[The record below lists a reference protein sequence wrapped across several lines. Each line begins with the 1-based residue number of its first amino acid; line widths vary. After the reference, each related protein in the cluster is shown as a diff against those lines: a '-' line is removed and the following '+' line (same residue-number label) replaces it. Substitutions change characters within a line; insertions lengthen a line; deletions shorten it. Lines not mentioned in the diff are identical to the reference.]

1 MSFVVTSSDST
12 ACQFVVDKFQK
23 LKANRGTWES
33 HWQELSHYIQPMKDK
48 IYGGEI
54 QGEKKGNTLFDAVG
68 IRCNEQLASAL
79 HGMLTNPATQ
89 WFAFGSGRS
98 DVDNKLDNAA
108 WLQDTAKRILFV
120 MNNSNF
126 QSEIHEC
133 YLDLCGFGTSHLR
146 IEEDEEEVA
155 RFTSR
160 PIYEAVVGE
169 NYNGVI
175 DTVYYKYTMTCEQL
189 VEQFEKTLPAA
200 IIATRHSEPLK
211 EYHVIHAIE
220 PSSRL
225 PKHLSHEMMDFTS
238 LHVLEEGGIL
248 LKKGGFEENP
258 CIISR
263 FSKLSGEMFGRSP
276 AMKALPDIKT
286 SNQMMK
292 TWLEGAQL
300 AVNPALQA
308 PDEGVLMPI
317 RITPGA
323 INYYRADSKDRI
335 EPINMGANPQV
346 GTQVIELLHN
356 NIKSAFYI
364 DQLHLVESDRMTATE
379 VMQRRDE
386 QLRAMSPIL
395 GRLQYELLAPIV
407 MRIFGIMLRKGLIDP
422 IPQDLLRAKLEVKF
436 VSQIARA
443 QESVEGDSFMRAL
456 QSLGVIAQLKQ
467 SPEIFDVVNQDD
479 TAKFLFKTYGAPLAL
494 LNKDQ
499 DVQKIRA
506 ERADLQQKAQQA
518 QLDQANS
525 QALKNTAQ
533 AKAVAAQG
541 QA

>member
-1 MSFVVTSSDST
+1 MLQVVQSSQKSSPK
-12 ACQFVVDKFQK
+12 FVVDKYQK
-23 LKANRGTWES
+23 LKATRGTWET
-33 HWQELSHYIQPMKDK
+33 HWEDLSRFVLPLKNE
-48 IYGGEI
+48 IYGNYNT
-54 QGEKKGNTLFDAVG
+54 KGDKRNTHLFDAVG

-79 HGMLTNPATQ
+79 HGMLTNAATQ
-89 WFAFGSGRS
+89 WFM
-98 DVDNKLDNAA
+98 
-108 WLQDTAKRILFV
+108 LQSPDHIINSKQSVAEWCQTQSKRVLFV

-146 IEEDEEEVA
+146 VEEDDTDIV

-160 PIYEAVVGE
+160 PIYEAVVNE
-169 NYNGVI
+169 NYKGVI
-175 DTVYYKYTMTCEQL
+175 DTVYYKYIVTTEQL
-189 VEQFEKTLPAA
+189 VEQFPDTITEEIKA
-200 IIATRHSEPLK
+200 IRHQEPLK

-225 PKHLSHEMMDFTS
+225 PKDLAHEMLAFTS
-238 LHVLEEGGIL
+238 LHILEEGSIL

-286 SNQMMK
+286 SNAMMK

-300 AVNPALQA
+300 TVNPPLQA

-317 RITPGA
+317 RLTPGA
-323 INYYRADSKDRI
+323 VNYYRADSKDRI
-335 EPINMGANPQV
+335 EPINIGANPQV
-346 GTQVIELLHN
+346 GIQIIELLHQ
-356 NIKSAFYI
+356 NIKSAFFI

-395 GRLQYELLAPIV
+395 GRLQYELLSPIV
-407 MRIFGIMLRKGLIDP
+407 IRVFNIMLRKGLIDP
-422 IPQDLLRAKLEVKF
+422 IPQELLKENLEVKF

-443 QESVEGDSFMRAL
+443 QESVEGDSFMRAF
-456 QSLGVIAQLKQ
+456 QSAAGLAQMAPTAMDVINPDE
-467 SPEIFDVVNQDD
+467 SV
-479 TAKFLFKTYGAPLAL
+479 KFLFKTYGAPLNL
-494 LNKDQ
+494 LRKDKE
-499 DVQKIRA
+499 VKELRA
-506 ERADLQQKAQQA
+506 NREQQQQQAQQA
-518 QLDQANS
+518 QLDQMNS
-525 QALKNTAQ
+525 QSAKNVAQ
-533 AKAVAAQG
+533 AEQVVNQ
-541 QA
+541 

>member
-1 MSFVVTSSDST
+1 MSIVVQTGNQSSF
-12 ACQFVVDKFQK
+12 QFVVDKYQK
-23 LKANRGTWES
+23 LKATRGTWET
-33 HWQELSHYIQPMKDK
+33 HWEDLSRYVLPLKNEV
-48 IYGGEI
+48 YGNFNTK
-54 QGEKKGNTLFDAVG
+54 GEKRNTHLFDAVG

-79 HGMLTNPATQ
+79 HGMLTNAATQ
-89 WFAFGSGRS
+89 WFM
-98 DVDNKLDNAA
+98 
-108 WLQDTAKRILFV
+108 LQSPDHILNSKQSIAEWCQTQSKRVLFV

-146 IEEDEEEVA
+146 IEEDEKDVV

-160 PIYEAVVGE
+160 PIYEAVVNE

-175 DTVYYKYTMTCEQL
+175 DTVYYKYVVTCEQL
-189 VEQFEKTLPAA
+189 CEQFPDTVPAE
-200 IIATRHSEPLK
+200 IQSLRHQEPLK
-211 EYHVIHAIE
+211 EYHIIHAIE
-220 PSSRL
+220 PSARL
-225 PKHLSHEMMDFTS
+225 PKEVAHEMLAFTS
-238 LHVLEEGGIL
+238 LHILEENAVM

-258 CIISR
+258 CVISR

-286 SNQMMK
+286 SNSMMK

-335 EPINMGANPQV
+335 EPINTGVNPQV
-346 GTQVIELLHN
+346 GIQVIELIHN

-386 QLRAMSPIL
+386 QLRSMSPIL
-395 GRLQYELLAPIV
+395 GRLQYELLSPIIIRV
-407 MRIFGIMLRKGLIDP
+407 FNIMLRKGLIDP
-422 IPQDLLRAKLEVKF
+422 IPQELLKANLEVKF
-436 VSQIARA
+436 VSQIAKA
-443 QESVEGDSFMRAL
+443 QESVEGDSFMRAF
-456 QSLGVIAQLKQ
+456 QSAAGLAQLD
-467 SPEIFDVVNQDD
+467 PTAMDVINPDEAV
-479 TAKFLFKTYGAPLAL
+479 KFLFRTYGAPLNL
-494 LNKDQ
+494 LRKEKDVK
-499 DVQKIRA
+499 DIRKGR
-506 ERADLQQKAQQA
+506 EQQQQQAQQA
-518 QLDQANS
+518 QMDQMNS
-525 QALKNTAQ
+525 QSMKNMAQ
-533 AKAVAAQG
+533 AG
-541 QA
+541 QAQQGV

>member
-1 MSFVVTSSDST
+1 MSTVVQSSSQTSFKFVT
-12 ACQFVVDKFQK
+12 DKYQK
-23 LKANRGTWES
+23 LKVQRGTWET
-33 HWQELSHYIQPMKDK
+33 HWQDLSRYVLPLKNE
-48 IYGGEI
+48 IYGYYNT
-54 QGEKKGNTLFDAVG
+54 KGDKRNTHLYDAIG

-79 HGMLTNPATQ
+79 HGMLTNAATQ
-89 WFAFGSGRS
+89 WFM
-98 DVDNKLDNAA
+98 
-108 WLQDTAKRILFV
+108 LQSPDHILNSKQHIAEWCQTQSKRVLFV

-146 IEEDEEEVA
+146 IEEDEKDVV

-160 PIYEAVVGE
+160 PIYEAVVSE

-175 DTVYYKYTMTCEQL
+175 DTVYYKYIVTCEQL
-189 VEQFEKTLPAA
+189 VEQFPDSVPEEIKSL
-200 IIATRHSEPLK
+200 RHQEPLR
-211 EYHVIHAIE
+211 EYHIIHAIE

-225 PKHLSHEMMDFTS
+225 PKEMAHEMLEFTS
-238 LHVLEEGGIL
+238 LHILEEGNIL

-258 CIISR
+258 CVVSR

-286 SNQMMK
+286 SNAMMK

-335 EPINMGANPQV
+335 EPINTGVNPQV
-346 GTQVIELLHN
+346 GIQVIELIHN

-386 QLRAMSPIL
+386 QLRSMSPIL
-395 GRLQYELLAPIV
+395 GRLQYELLAPIITRV
-407 MRIFGIMLRKGLIDP
+407 FGIMLRKGLIDP
-422 IPQDLLRAKLEVKF
+422 IPQELIKQNLEVKF

-443 QESVEGDSFMRAL
+443 QESVEGDNFMRAL
-456 QSLGVIAQLKQ
+456 QASAGIAQLDPA
-467 SPEIFDVVNQDD
+467 SMDVINTDEAV
-479 TAKFLFKTYGAPLAL
+479 KFLFRTYGAPLNNL
-494 LNKDQ
+494 RKQKDV
-499 DVQKIRA
+499 DNLRA
-506 ERADLQQKAQQA
+506 QRQQAQQAAQQA
-518 QLDQANS
+518 QLDQMNS
-525 QALKNTAQ
+525 QSTKNMAQ
-533 AKAVAAQG
+533 AQSLQG
-541 QA
+541 

>member
-1 MSFVVTSSDST
+1 MLQVVQTNNTST
-12 ACQFVVDKFQK
+12 HKFVVDKYQK
-23 LKANRGTWES
+23 LKATRGTWET
-33 HWQELSHYIQPMKDK
+33 HWEELSKYVIPMKNE
-48 IYGGEI
+48 IYG
-54 QGEKKGNTLFDAVG
+54 QYNTKGEKKGNTLFDAVG
-68 IRCNEQLASAL
+68 IRCNEQLASAF

-89 WFAFGSGRS
+89 WFAFSSGNHLI
-98 DVDNKLDNAA
+98 DNKLDNAK

-120 MNNSNF
+120 MNNTNF

-133 YLDLCGFGTSHLR
+133 YIDLCGFGTSHLR
-146 IEEDEEEVA
+146 IEEDENEIV

-160 PIYEAVVGE
+160 PIYEAVISE
-169 NYNGVI
+169 NYNGII
-175 DTVYYKYTMTCEQL
+175 DTVYYKYKISCEAL
-189 VEQFEKTLPAA
+189 VEQFPDLPEE
-200 IIATRHSEPLK
+200 IKKLRHQEPLK
-211 EYHVIHAIE
+211 EYTVIHAIE

-225 PKHLSHEMMDFTS
+225 PKDVAHEMLAFTS
-238 LHVLEEGGIL
+238 LHVLEEGCIL

-286 SNQMMK
+286 ANSMMR

-335 EPINMGANPQV
+335 EPINTGVNPQV
-346 GTQVIELLHN
+346 GIQVIELLHQ

-364 DQLHLVESDRMTATE
+364 DQLHLVENDRMTATE

-386 QLRAMSPIL
+386 QLRSMSPIL

-407 MRIFGIMLRKGLIDP
+407 MRVFGIMARRGLIEP
-422 IPQDLLRAKLEVKF
+422 LPADLKKAKLEVKF

-443 QESVEGDSFMRAL
+443 QESVEGDSFMRAF
-456 QSLGVIAQLKQ
+456 QAIAGIGQAQQ
-467 SPEIFDVVNQDD
+467 SPEIFDVIDLD
-479 TAKFLFKTYGAPLAL
+479 STAKFLFKTYGAPLSNL
-494 LNKDQ
+494 RKDQ
-499 DVQKIRA
+499 EVKAIRQQRA
-506 ERADLQQKAQQA
+506 EAQAKAQQA
-518 QLDQANS
+518 QLDQMNS
-525 QALKNTAQ
+525 QANKNMAQ
-533 AKAVAAQG
+533 ANSLQG
-541 QA
+541 Q

>member
-1 MSFVVTSSDST
+1 MLQVVQSAPSSSYKFVT
-12 ACQFVVDKFQK
+12 DKYQK
-23 LKANRGTWES
+23 LKAQRGTWET
-33 HWQELSHYIQPMKDK
+33 HWEELSKYVLPLKDE
-48 IYGGEI
+48 IYGSFDTKGA
-54 QGEKKGNTLFDAVG
+54 KKGNTLFDAIG

-89 WFAFGSGRS
+89 WFSFSTGNHEI
-98 DVDNKLDNAA
+98 DNKLENAK

-120 MNNSNF
+120 LNNSNF

-133 YLDLCGFGTSHLR
+133 YLDLAGFGTSHLR
-146 IEEDEEEVA
+146 IEEDKAEIA

-160 PIYEAVVGE
+160 PIYEAVVSE

-175 DTVYYKYTMTCEQL
+175 DTVYYKYKITCEQL
-189 VEQFEKTLPAA
+189 VEQFPDSIPEA
-200 IIATRHSEPLK
+200 IKNLRHQEPLR
-211 EYHVIHAIE
+211 EYTVIHAIE
-220 PSSRL
+220 PSARL
-225 PKHLSHEMMDFTS
+225 PKEVAHEMLEYTS
-238 LHVLEEGGIL
+238 LHVLEEGNIL

-286 SNQMMK
+286 SNAMMK

-335 EPINMGANPQV
+335 EPINMGVNPQV
-346 GTQVIELLHN
+346 GTQVIELLHS
-356 NIKSAFYI
+356 NIRSAFYI
-364 DQLHLVESDRMTATE
+364 DQLHLVENDRMTATE

-407 MRIFGIMLRKGLIDP
+407 MRIFGIMSRRGLIAP
-422 IPQDLLRAKLEVKF
+422 VPMELGKQKLEVRF

-443 QESVEGDSFMRAL
+443 QESVEGDNFLRAFQASAGL
-456 QSLGVIAQLKQ
+456 AQMNPEALDVIDPDKA
-467 SPEIFDVVNQDD
+467 V
-479 TAKFLFKTYGAPLAL
+479 KFLFKVFGSPLDL
-494 LNKDQ
+494 LRKDQ
-499 DVQKIRA
+499 ETKSIR
-506 ERADLQQKAQQA
+506 EQRAQQQQAAMQA
-518 QLDQANS
+518 QIDQQSS
-525 QALKNTAQ
+525 QAAKNVAQ
-533 AKAVAAQG
+533 AQSLQG
-541 QA
+541 Q